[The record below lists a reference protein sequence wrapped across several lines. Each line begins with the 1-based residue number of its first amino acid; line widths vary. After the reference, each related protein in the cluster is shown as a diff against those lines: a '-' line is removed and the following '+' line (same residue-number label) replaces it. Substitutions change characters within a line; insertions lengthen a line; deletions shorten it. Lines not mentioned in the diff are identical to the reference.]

1 MLESLNN
8 INFNNISSNKNI
20 GIEVG
25 FEIQEASWVK
35 SPFKSITGRGSD
47 RGIRTYAVKN
57 AQPYRPRLKA
67 QLSGSGVSG
76 NTDFEANYDKLEIL
90 SQTIYPE
97 VFGNALPSQIRAYDE
112 IERIDFIKEACDSL
126 ANWMNEERDKRIV
139 ASLTNDFTNY
149 LYSPTMSVAT
159 IRKAIFLARNGL
171 KEDNS
176 KAFPIKELI
185 NKEKLTKEIHNDLI
199 SQFDKQ
205 AITNAL
211 KQEIKNEIKSELD
224 NLLSDSELNS
234 ELKQARREIV
244 TETTSKTISALTSKI
259 LGVLEG
265 KLNAITESVIKNLD
279 FSFLTAQPKAFY
291 GVINQ
296 NLKEM
301 FLKELESEV
310 LKKFIKEAIQ
320 NALNEAEKLKALKIA
335 ELKALCYLQVTLES
349 HKVQLLQNA
358 LMLETE
364 ILNHK
369 MKIENEI
376 AYNLKRK
383 ELIAEGKLED
393 ESFKQFKFK
402 VI

>member
-57 AQPYRPRLKA
+57 SQPYRPRLKA

-76 NTDFEANYDKLEIL
+76 NTDFDANYDKLEIL

-112 IERIDFIKEACDSL
+112 IERVDFIKEACDSL

-149 LYSPTMSVAT
+149 LYTPTMSVAT

-176 KAFPIKELI
+176 KAFPIKPIRADLVSVGGVMVQNTSYIVLLDSYQANQLKKDPEYKELRKLYAFANEDKGVLYHGLLGVIDNCPVIDAGVWNKLNVGMPNSTISESEFKRYI
-185 NKEKLTKEIHNDLI
+185 NKANANSIVSPGQLKELLKTKEAKKTL
-199 SQFDKQ
+199 
-205 AITNAL
+205 
-211 KQEIKNEIKSELD
+211 LD
-224 NLLSDSELNS
+224 NKEISIGCLIGASSVLLAGS
-234 ELKQARREIV
+234 
-244 TETTSKTISALTSKI
+244 ETTNFYIDETKDAGRKSVVGVDCI
-259 LGVLEG
+259 LGVSKAKYQSSDG
-265 KLNAITESVIKNLD
+265 VTTPYDNQDFAVIGLVSNM
-279 FSFLTAQPKAFY
+279 
-291 GVINQ
+291 
-296 NLKEM
+296 E
-301 FLKELESEV
+301 
-310 LKKFIKEAIQ
+310 
-320 NALNEAEKLKALKIA
+320 
-335 ELKALCYLQVTLES
+335 
-349 HKVQLLQNA
+349 
-358 LMLETE
+358 
-364 ILNHK
+364 
-369 MKIENEI
+369 
-376 AYNLKRK
+376 
-383 ELIAEGKLED
+383 
-393 ESFKQFKFK
+393 
-402 VI
+402 

>member
-57 AQPYRPRLKA
+57 SQPYRPRLKA

-76 NTDFEANYDKLEIL
+76 NTDFDANYDKLEIL

-112 IERIDFIKEACDSL
+112 IERVDFIKEACDSL

-149 LYSPTMSVAT
+149 LYSQTMSVAT

-176 KAFPIKELI
+176 KAFPIKPIRADLVSVGGVMVQNTSYIVLLDSYQANQLKKDTEYKELRKLYAFANEDKGVLYHGLLGVIDNCPVIDAGVWNKLNVGMPNSTISESEFKRYI
-185 NKEKLTKEIHNDLI
+185 NKANANSIVSPGQLKEQLKTKEIVKKTPLENKEISIGCLI
-199 SQFDKQ
+199 GAS
-205 AITNAL
+205 
-211 KQEIKNEIKSELD
+211 SV
-224 NLLSDSELNS
+224 LLAGS
-234 ELKQARREIV
+234 
-244 TETTSKTISALTSKI
+244 ETTNFYIDETKDAGRKSVVGVDCI
-259 LGVLEG
+259 LGVSKAKYQSSDG
-265 KLNAITESVIKNLD
+265 VVTPYDNQDFAVIGLVSNM
-279 FSFLTAQPKAFY
+279 
-291 GVINQ
+291 
-296 NLKEM
+296 E
-301 FLKELESEV
+301 
-310 LKKFIKEAIQ
+310 
-320 NALNEAEKLKALKIA
+320 
-335 ELKALCYLQVTLES
+335 
-349 HKVQLLQNA
+349 
-358 LMLETE
+358 
-364 ILNHK
+364 
-369 MKIENEI
+369 
-376 AYNLKRK
+376 
-383 ELIAEGKLED
+383 
-393 ESFKQFKFK
+393 
-402 VI
+402 

>member
-57 AQPYRPRLKA
+57 SQPYRPRLKA

-76 NTDFEANYDKLEIL
+76 NTDFDANYDKLEIL

-112 IERIDFIKEACDSL
+112 IERVDFIKEACDSL

-149 LYSPTMSVAT
+149 LYSQTMSVAT

-176 KAFPIKELI
+176 KAFPIKPIRADLVSVGGVMVQNTSYIVLLDSYQANQLKKDTEYKELRKLYAFANEDKGVLYHGLLGVIDNCPVIDAGVWNKLNVGMPNSTISESEFKRYI
-185 NKEKLTKEIHNDLI
+185 NKANANSIVSPGQLKEQLKKETTKKALLENKEISIGCLI
-199 SQFDKQ
+199 GAS
-205 AITNAL
+205 
-211 KQEIKNEIKSELD
+211 SV
-224 NLLSDSELNS
+224 LLAGS
-234 ELKQARREIV
+234 
-244 TETTSKTISALTSKI
+244 ETTNFYIDETKDAGRKSVVGVDCI
-259 LGVLEG
+259 LGVSKAKYQSSDG
-265 KLNAITESVIKNLD
+265 VTTPYDNQDFAVIGLVSNM
-279 FSFLTAQPKAFY
+279 
-291 GVINQ
+291 
-296 NLKEM
+296 E
-301 FLKELESEV
+301 
-310 LKKFIKEAIQ
+310 
-320 NALNEAEKLKALKIA
+320 
-335 ELKALCYLQVTLES
+335 
-349 HKVQLLQNA
+349 
-358 LMLETE
+358 
-364 ILNHK
+364 
-369 MKIENEI
+369 
-376 AYNLKRK
+376 
-383 ELIAEGKLED
+383 
-393 ESFKQFKFK
+393 
-402 VI
+402 

>member
-8 INFNNISSNKNI
+8 INFNNISNNKNI

-76 NTDFEANYDKLEIL
+76 NTDFEANYDRLEIL

-97 VFGNALPSQIRAYDE
+97 VFGNALSSQIRAYDE

-171 KEDNS
+171 KEYNENNS
-176 KAFPIKELI
+176 RAFPIKPIRADMVSVGDVVVQNTSYIIFLDSYQANQLKKDTDFKELRKLYAFANEDKGILYHGLLGVIDNCPVVDAGVWNKLNVGMPNSTISESEFKRYI
-185 NKEKLTKEIHNDLI
+185 NKANANSIVSPEQLKDKIEQRRTEANNKKKEISIGCLIGASSVLLAGSENTNFYIDETKDAGRKSVVGVDCILGISKAKYQSSDGVNTPYDNQDFAVIGLI
-199 SQFDKQ
+199 S
-205 AITNAL
+205 NM
-211 KQEIKNEIKSELD
+211 E
-224 NLLSDSELNS
+224 
-234 ELKQARREIV
+234 
-244 TETTSKTISALTSKI
+244 
-259 LGVLEG
+259 
-265 KLNAITESVIKNLD
+265 
-279 FSFLTAQPKAFY
+279 
-291 GVINQ
+291 
-296 NLKEM
+296 
-301 FLKELESEV
+301 
-310 LKKFIKEAIQ
+310 
-320 NALNEAEKLKALKIA
+320 
-335 ELKALCYLQVTLES
+335 
-349 HKVQLLQNA
+349 
-358 LMLETE
+358 
-364 ILNHK
+364 
-369 MKIENEI
+369 
-376 AYNLKRK
+376 
-383 ELIAEGKLED
+383 
-393 ESFKQFKFK
+393 
-402 VI
+402 

>member
-57 AQPYRPRLKA
+57 SQPYRPRLKA

-76 NTDFEANYDKLEIL
+76 NTDFDANYDKLEIL

-112 IERIDFIKEACDSL
+112 IERVDFIKEACDSL

-149 LYSPTMSVAT
+149 LYTPTMSVAT

-176 KAFPIKELI
+176 KAFPIKPIRADLVSVGGVMVQNTSYIVLLDSYQANQLKKDTEYKELRKLYAFANEDKGVLYHGLLGVIDNCPVIDAGVWNKLNVGMPNSTISESEFKRYINKANANSIVSPGQFKELI
-185 NKEKLTKEIHNDLI
+185 KARKTEKEISIGCLI
-199 SQFDKQ
+199 GAS
-205 AITNAL
+205 
-211 KQEIKNEIKSELD
+211 SV
-224 NLLSDSELNS
+224 LLAGS
-234 ELKQARREIV
+234 
-244 TETTSKTISALTSKI
+244 ETTNFYIDETKDAGRKSVVGVDCI
-259 LGVLEG
+259 LGVSKAKYQSSDG
-265 KLNAITESVIKNLD
+265 VATPYDNQDFAVIGLVSNM
-279 FSFLTAQPKAFY
+279 
-291 GVINQ
+291 
-296 NLKEM
+296 E
-301 FLKELESEV
+301 
-310 LKKFIKEAIQ
+310 
-320 NALNEAEKLKALKIA
+320 
-335 ELKALCYLQVTLES
+335 
-349 HKVQLLQNA
+349 
-358 LMLETE
+358 
-364 ILNHK
+364 
-369 MKIENEI
+369 
-376 AYNLKRK
+376 
-383 ELIAEGKLED
+383 
-393 ESFKQFKFK
+393 
-402 VI
+402 

>member
-8 INFNNISSNKNI
+8 INFNNIRNNQNI

-139 ASLTNDFTNY
+139 ASLTNDFTNF
-149 LYSPTMSVAT
+149 LYTKTMSVAT

-171 KEDNS
+171 KEDNT
-176 KAFPIKELI
+176 KAFPIKPIRADMVSVGDVVVQNTSYIIFLDSYQANQLKKDPDFKELRKLYAFANEDKGVLYQGLLGVIDNCPVVDAGVWNKLNVGMPNSTISESEFKRYI
-185 NKEKLTKEIHNDLI
+185 NKANANSIVSPGQLKEKIREKEKERERERDNKEISIGCLI
-199 SQFDKQ
+199 GAS
-205 AITNAL
+205 AVLLAGSENTNFYIDETKDAGR
-211 KQEIKNEIKSELD
+211 KSVVGVD
-224 NLLSDSELNS
+224 C
-234 ELKQARREIV
+234 
-244 TETTSKTISALTSKI
+244 I
-259 LGVLEG
+259 LGVSKAKYQSSDG
-265 KLNAITESVIKNLD
+265 VNTPYDNQDFAVIGLVSNM
-279 FSFLTAQPKAFY
+279 
-291 GVINQ
+291 
-296 NLKEM
+296 E
-301 FLKELESEV
+301 
-310 LKKFIKEAIQ
+310 
-320 NALNEAEKLKALKIA
+320 
-335 ELKALCYLQVTLES
+335 
-349 HKVQLLQNA
+349 
-358 LMLETE
+358 
-364 ILNHK
+364 
-369 MKIENEI
+369 
-376 AYNLKRK
+376 
-383 ELIAEGKLED
+383 
-393 ESFKQFKFK
+393 
-402 VI
+402 

>member
-1 MLESLNN
+1 MLENLNN
-8 INFNNISSNKNI
+8 INFNNISNNKNI

-47 RGIRTYAVKN
+47 RGIRTYALKN

-149 LYSPTMSVAT
+149 IYTPTMNVST

-176 KAFPIKELI
+176 KAFPIKPIRADMVSVGDVVVQNTSYIIFLDSYQANQLKKDADFKELRKLYAFADEDKGFLYQGLLGVIDNCPVVDAGVWNKLNVGMPNSTISESEFKRYI
-185 NKEKLTKEIHNDLI
+185 NKANANSIVSPGQLKDKISGDKDKDKKKEMKEISIGCLI
-199 SQFDKQ
+199 GASSILL
-205 AITNAL
+205 AGSENTNFYIDETKDAGR
-211 KQEIKNEIKSELD
+211 KSVVGVD
-224 NLLSDSELNS
+224 C
-234 ELKQARREIV
+234 
-244 TETTSKTISALTSKI
+244 I
-259 LGVLEG
+259 LGVSKAKFQSSDG
-265 KLNAITESVIKNLD
+265 VNTPYDNQDFAVIGLVSNM
-279 FSFLTAQPKAFY
+279 
-291 GVINQ
+291 
-296 NLKEM
+296 E
-301 FLKELESEV
+301 
-310 LKKFIKEAIQ
+310 
-320 NALNEAEKLKALKIA
+320 
-335 ELKALCYLQVTLES
+335 
-349 HKVQLLQNA
+349 
-358 LMLETE
+358 
-364 ILNHK
+364 
-369 MKIENEI
+369 
-376 AYNLKRK
+376 
-383 ELIAEGKLED
+383 
-393 ESFKQFKFK
+393 
-402 VI
+402 

>member
-8 INFNNISSNKNI
+8 INFNSINTNKNI

-35 SPFKSITGRGSD
+35 SPFKSITGSGSD
-47 RGIRTYAVKN
+47 RGIRTYALKN

-149 LYSPTMSVAT
+149 LYAPTMSVST

-176 KAFPIKELI
+176 KAFPIKPIRADMVSVGDVVVQNTSYIIFLDSYQANQLKKDADFKELRKLYAFANEDKGVLYHGLLGVI
-185 NKEKLTKEIHNDLI
+185 DNCPVVDAGVWNKLNVGMPNSTISESEFKRYVNKANANSIVSPGQLKEKINNNNKDRRKEISIGCLIGASSILLAGSENTNFYIDETKDAGRKSVVGVDCILGISKAKYQSSDGVNTPYDNQDFAVIGLI
-199 SQFDKQ
+199 SDM
-205 AITNAL
+205 
-211 KQEIKNEIKSELD
+211 E
-224 NLLSDSELNS
+224 
-234 ELKQARREIV
+234 
-244 TETTSKTISALTSKI
+244 
-259 LGVLEG
+259 
-265 KLNAITESVIKNLD
+265 
-279 FSFLTAQPKAFY
+279 
-291 GVINQ
+291 
-296 NLKEM
+296 
-301 FLKELESEV
+301 
-310 LKKFIKEAIQ
+310 
-320 NALNEAEKLKALKIA
+320 
-335 ELKALCYLQVTLES
+335 
-349 HKVQLLQNA
+349 
-358 LMLETE
+358 
-364 ILNHK
+364 
-369 MKIENEI
+369 
-376 AYNLKRK
+376 
-383 ELIAEGKLED
+383 
-393 ESFKQFKFK
+393 
-402 VI
+402 

>member
-57 AQPYRPRLKA
+57 SQPYRPRLKA

-76 NTDFEANYDKLEIL
+76 NTDFDANYDKLEIL

-112 IERIDFIKEACDSL
+112 IERVDFIKEACDSL

-149 LYSPTMSVAT
+149 LYTPTMSVAT

-176 KAFPIKELI
+176 KAFPIKPIRADLVSVGGVMVQNTSYIVLLDSYQANQLKKDQEYKELRKLYAFANEDKGVLYHGLLGVIDNCPVIDAGVWNKLNVGMPNSTISESEFKRYI
-185 NKEKLTKEIHNDLI
+185 NKANANSIVSPGQLKELLKTKETKKTLLGDKEISIGCLI
-199 SQFDKQ
+199 GAS
-205 AITNAL
+205 
-211 KQEIKNEIKSELD
+211 SV
-224 NLLSDSELNS
+224 LLAGS
-234 ELKQARREIV
+234 
-244 TETTSKTISALTSKI
+244 ETTNFYIDETKDAGRKSVVGVDCI
-259 LGVLEG
+259 LGVSKAKYQSSDG
-265 KLNAITESVIKNLD
+265 VTTPYDNQDFAVIGLVSNM
-279 FSFLTAQPKAFY
+279 
-291 GVINQ
+291 
-296 NLKEM
+296 E
-301 FLKELESEV
+301 
-310 LKKFIKEAIQ
+310 
-320 NALNEAEKLKALKIA
+320 
-335 ELKALCYLQVTLES
+335 
-349 HKVQLLQNA
+349 
-358 LMLETE
+358 
-364 ILNHK
+364 
-369 MKIENEI
+369 
-376 AYNLKRK
+376 
-383 ELIAEGKLED
+383 
-393 ESFKQFKFK
+393 
-402 VI
+402 